1 MIMLQGEIGMPA
13 NRKLIA
19 NPPPWPNGAR
29 CAVAFTFD
37 MDADSI
43 LHLAHHRNANNLVAS
58 MSTLQYGPRVAMPRI
73 LAFYREM
80 GVKQTFFI
88 PAWCIERYPAA
99 VEAAL
104 ADGHE
109 IAHHGYLHEHPN
121 ELALEQETY
130 WFKRSIEVI
139 ERFTGS
145 RPMGYRAPA
154 YKFSQNTL
162 DLLLLE
168 GFSYDASLM
177 GDDIPYRL
185 SNGRASLL
193 EMPSHYALDDW
204 GHYMF
209 SREFDYKMPIKA
221 PSHAMDVFRAE
232 FDAAWRYG
240 GMWVSVWHPFVSGR
254 LARFDAVADLIEYM
268 AEKGGVWF
276 APLRDI
282 ASHVNG
288 LIASGTWTPRTDHL
302 PQYPGPIPELER

>member
-1 MIMLQGEIGMPA
+1 MHTTA
-13 NRKLIA
+13 KLIA

-43 LHLAHHRNANNLVAS
+43 LHLAHHANAGNLVAAMS
-58 MSTLQYGPRVAMPRI
+58 MLQYGPRVAMPRI

-80 GVKQTFFI
+80 RVKQTFFV

-99 VEAAL
+99 IEAAL

-121 ELALEQETY
+121 ELSRERERY
-130 WFKRSIEVI
+130 WLRRGIEVI

-145 RPMGYRAPA
+145 RPVGYRAPS
-154 YKFSQNTL
+154 YKFSANSL
-162 DLLLLE
+162 DLLIEE
-168 GFSYDASLM
+168 GFRYDASLM

-185 SNGRASLL
+185 TNGTGALIEL
-193 EMPSHYALDDW
+193 PSHYALDDW

-209 SREFDYKMPIKA
+209 SREFDYRMPIKPPA
-221 PSHAMDVFRAE
+221 QAMEVFRSE
-232 FDAAWRYG
+232 FDAAWRHG
-240 GMWVSVWHPFVSGR
+240 GLWISVWHPFLSGR
-254 LARFDAVADLIEYM
+254 PARFEAVAELMAYM
-268 AEKGGVWF
+268 AGKGGVWF

-282 ASHVNG
+282 CAHVDA
-288 LIASGTWTPRTDHL
+288 LIAAGTWMPRSDRL
-302 PQYPGPIPELER
+302 PQYPGPIPELAAADA